1 MKMRQVL
8 HIFKK
13 DVRHLWFEIAV
24 AMTVVAAFTFTGARR
39 ALWLVDPATNRIAAW
54 TLVMIL
60 LPLAWWTLIARV
72 IHDEVLPGDSQFWIT
87 RPYSWRSLVGAKALF
102 ILAFISLPMLLAD
115 GVIVRAYGFPLE
127 GELSGL
133 LWSQVLLAIVFVLP
147 IAALSALT
155 TGFVQLIFAILTP
168 CVIALGV
175 AIVAPELVLGGF
187 LSGSDWV
194 KTYYVFLL
202 ISVAASGILV
212 WQYSMRRTAAAR
224 SLAVAAGILAV
235 LGMTLIPWSAAF
247 RIQSWLSKRR
257 VDQSLVRVDFDSGSR
272 WLTRAVIEGDDR
284 VRVELP
290 VNITG
295 LPAGMIAKPE
305 GFSVHLQA
313 PDGAMWQADQLP
325 LRIASKMGHKFSLEA
340 TVDGA
345 FYRRV
350 KDEPLKVRGS
360 LYMTLLGNRRTVRVP
375 FGDRFVHV
383 PRVGVCSASGGAN
396 RQSYF
401 LICSSAFRFP
411 PVLVSYRFI
420 ESAKEAVQD
429 VWSSTEPRR
438 AISYSPFPAEL
449 GISPVSQ
456 DFTFSTVPLP
466 LSEAMVDT
474 VEPLAHIRRNLE
486 IDNLRLGDFEVR
498 PAPVSP

>member
-1 MKMRQVL
+1 MRQAL

-24 AMTVVAAFTFTGARR
+24 AITVVAAFTFTGARR
-39 ALWLVDPATNRIAAW
+39 ALWLVDPTTNRIAAW
-54 TLVMIL
+54 TLVVIL
-60 LPLAWWTLIARV
+60 FLLAWWRLIERV
-72 IHDEVLPGDSQFWIT
+72 IHAEVLTGDSQFWIT
-87 RPYSWRSLVGAKALF
+87 RPYSWKSLLGAKALF
-102 ILAFISLPMLLAD
+102 ILAFISIPMLLAD
-115 GVIVRAYGFPLE
+115 GVIVRAYGLPLAAE
-127 GELSGL
+127 MPAL
-133 LWSQVLLAIVFVLP
+133 LWSQVLIAIVFILP

-175 AIVAPELVLGGF
+175 AIVAPEVVLGGF
-187 LSGSDWV
+187 LGGSDWV
-194 KTYYVFLL
+194 KTYYAFLV
-202 ISVAASGILV
+202 ISVAASAILL
-212 WQYSMRRTAAAR
+212 WQYSMRGTAVGR

-235 LGMTLIPWSAAF
+235 LGMTLIPWSVAF
-247 RIQSWLSKRR
+247 RIQSWLSKQR
-257 VDQSLVRVDFDSGSR
+257 VDQSLVHVDFDSGNR
-272 WLTRAVIEGDDR
+272 WLTRVVIEGGDR
-284 VRVELP
+284 LRVELP
-290 VNITG
+290 LDITG
-295 LPAGMIAKPE
+295 LPHGMLARPE

-313 PDGAMWQADQLP
+313 PDGTRWQADQLL
-325 LRIASKMGHKFSLEA
+325 LRIAGKMSQKFSLEA

-345 FYRRV
+345 FYRKV

-360 LYMTLLGNRRTVRVP
+360 LYMTLFGNRQTVRVP
-375 FGDRFVHV
+375 FEDRSVPV

-420 ESAKEAVQD
+420 QSSTEAVQD

-438 AISYSPFPAEL
+438 PISYSPFPAEL

-456 DFTFSTVPLP
+456 DFTFSTVRAP
-466 LSEAMVDT
+466 LSEARVDT
-474 VEPLAHIRRNLE
+474 VEALVHIRRNFE
-486 IDNLRLGDFEVR
+486 IDNLRLGQLR
-498 PAPVSP
+498 T

>member
-1 MKMRQVL
+1 MRQAL

-24 AMTVVAAFTFTGARR
+24 VISAVAAFAFTGARR
-39 ALWLVDPATNRIAAW
+39 ALWLADPVTNRIAAW

-72 IHDEVLPGDSQFWIT
+72 IHDEAQPGDSQFWIT
-87 RPYSWRSLVGAKALF
+87 RPYSWKSLLGAKALF
-102 ILAFISLPMLLAD
+102 MVAFINLPMLLAD
-115 GVIVRAYGFPLE
+115 GVIVRAYGLPL
-127 GELSGL
+127 GAELPGL
-133 LWSQVLLAIVFVLP
+133 LWSQVLLTIVFVLP
-147 IAALSALT
+147 IVALSALT

-175 AIVAPELVLGGF
+175 AIIAPEVVLGGF
-187 LSGSDWV
+187 FGGSDWV
-194 KTYYVFLL
+194 KAYFVFLV
-202 ISVAASGILV
+202 IGIAASAILV
-212 WQYSMRRTAAAR
+212 WQYSMRRTAAGR

-235 LGMTLIPWSAAF
+235 LGMTVFPWSVAF
-247 RIQSWLSKRR
+247 GIQSWLSRQR
-257 VDQSLVRVDFDSGSR
+257 VDQSLVHVDVDSGNR
-272 WLTRAVIEGDDR
+272 WLTRVVIEGGNR

-290 VNITG
+290 LDITG
-295 LPAGMIAKPE
+295 LPPGMVPRPE

-313 PDGAMWQADQLP
+313 PDGTMWQSDQL
-325 LRIASKMGHKFSLEA
+325 LIRNAGKMGQKFSLEA

-345 FYRRV
+345 FYRKV
-350 KDEPLKVRGS
+350 KDEPLKVCGS
-360 LYMTLLGNRRTVRVP
+360 LYMTLFGNRQTVRVP
-375 FGDRFVHV
+375 FGDRSVPV

-411 PVLVSYRFI
+411 PVLVSYSFI
-420 ESAKEAVQD
+420 QSAKETVQD

-438 AISYSPFPAEL
+438 PISYSPFPAEL

-456 DFTFSTVPLP
+456 DFTFSTVSVP
-466 LSEAMVDT
+466 LSEATVNT
-474 VEPLAHIRRNLE
+474 VEPLAHIRRNFE
-486 IDNLRLGDFEVR
+486 IDNLRLSDFEVH